1 MNHVTLTAAKIA
13 EMVNG
18 KLIGSPDRTISSV
31 SGIRDAQ
38 SDQLS
43 FIGNKKYQHQLES
56 TKAGVVLVCPD
67 LADAP
72 AVDRSLIVC
81 DNVDYAFA
89 KVIAVFAEEPPK
101 WPVGVHPSAV
111 VSPEAKL
118 GQGVSINANAVIEAG
133 AEIGDGT
140 VIGAGCYIG
149 HDVKIGAG
157 SLLYPNVTVMYRCV
171 IGRKAVI
178 HPGVVIGGD
187 GFGFIP
193 TKQGLVK
200 VPQTGIVQIDDD
212 VEIGANT
219 TIDRARF
226 GKTWIKSNVKIDN
239 QVMIAHNVVIG
250 ESSILVAQCGIAGSA
265 ELGRGV
271 VLAAKSGV
279 NGHITLG
286 DGVQVA
292 GTSGVVKSLPA
303 GAIAL
308 GTPAESQREFMARHT
323 LPSRFE
329 KLSAK
334 VEALRKEIA
343 ELKASK

>member
-1 MNHVTLTAAKIA
+1 MKTLSAARIA
-13 EMVNG
+13 EMVH
-18 KLIGSPDRTISSV
+18 GSVVGDPDRAGDGV
-31 SGIRDAQ
+31 AGVREAQ
-38 SDQLS
+38 SNHIS
-43 FIGNKKYQHQLES
+43 FVGSRKYQHQLDS
-56 TKAGVVLVCPD
+56 TRAGIVLVNKD
-67 LADAP
+67 LADEP
-72 AVDRSLIVC
+72 LRERSFVVC
-81 DNVDYAFA
+81 DNVDLAFA
-89 KVIAVFAEEPPK
+89 QVLHFFAPPAIVYA
-101 WPVGVHPSAV
+101 PGVHPAAV
-111 VSPEAKL
+111 VDPTAKL
-118 GQGVSINANAVIEAG
+118 GKNVHIGACAVIDRG
-133 AEIGDGT
+133 AEIGDET
-140 VIGAGCYIG
+140 VVLPGCYVG
-149 HDVKIGAG
+149 VDARVGKQCYLA
-157 SLLYPNVTVMYRCV
+157 PNVVIMARCIV
-171 IGRKAVI
+171 GNKAVI

-193 TKQGLVK
+193 GPQGLVK

-239 QVMIAHNVVIG
+239 QVMIAHNVEIG

-292 GTSGVVKSLPA
+292 GTSGVVKSLPP
-303 GAIAL
+303 GAIAM
-308 GTPAESQREFMARHT
+308 GTPAESQREFMARYT
-323 LPSRFE
+323 LPKRME

-334 VEALRKEIA
+334 LDALTAEI
-343 ELKASK
+343 EKLKAAGK